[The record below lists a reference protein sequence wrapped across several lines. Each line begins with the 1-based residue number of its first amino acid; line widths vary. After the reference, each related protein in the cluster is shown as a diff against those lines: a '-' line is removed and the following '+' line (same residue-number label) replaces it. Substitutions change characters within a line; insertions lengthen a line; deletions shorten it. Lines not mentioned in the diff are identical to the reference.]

1 MGGNYRAENK
11 RKNVCK
17 SRKRLLYLGPS
28 RGKLLF
34 INIKLNEIIKHRR
47 KKNGSKESL
56 LLHSLIFHLK
66 TINPN

>member
-47 KKNGSKESL
+47 KKKWFERE
-56 LLHSLIFHLK
+56 FA
-66 TINPN
+66 T